1 MPLSHLNAS
10 PPPKGTVLVV
20 DDSPATVEHVM
31 GLLKAEGH
39 EVLLAASG
47 QAALDALQVARP
59 DLILLDVMMP
69 GMSGFEVC
77 RAIRADPILDH
88 LPVIMLTAL
97 DDRESRLTGFAAGA
111 NEFLSKPV
119 DRGELAAR
127 VNTVMRLDWFRRF
140 SAERA
145 KVAQLVATAPDGVMV
160 VNASGRVALIN
171 EAMRTLMGYPETA
184 SPVGEPLESVLGPEG
199 TAVLAAVTQL
209 LTTGDGPRWLQGSLP
224 RPGADPVPV
233 DIRLAPLQWEDQP
246 GVQLLFTDIAERL
259 ALQAE
264 LQRSRRLE
272 SLGRLAGGIAHD
284 FGNYLSAIR
293 SSAEL
298 LEMELPEGSRA
309 RDDASALLRFTQDAT
324 GLVRNLMA
332 FARRQSLQPEDVDVD
347 EMLQRWRGMLRH
359 LLAAEQTL
367 TLVPATTPLVIRIDP
382 TQLQQVLVNL
392 VSNAKDALGPAGTVR
407 IETAATH
414 APDGTPT
421 AQVTV
426 RDDGTGILEADLPHI
441 FEPFYTTKA
450 SGTGLGLPTVH
461 GIVTQSGGQ
470 VRVDSQ
476 SGRGTA
482 FHLTFPLAVPA
493 AATH

>member
-1 MPLSHLNAS
+1 MPLRHLNPQ
-10 PPPKGTVLVV
+10 PPQKGTVLVV

-47 QAALDALQVARP
+47 QEALDTLPVARP

-77 RAIRADPILDH
+77 RAIRADPTLDH
-88 LPVIMLTAL
+88 LPIIMLTAL
-97 DDRESRLTGFAAGA
+97 DDRESRLAGFAAGA

-160 VNASGRVALIN
+160 VNAGGRVALIN
-171 EAMRTLMGYPETA
+171 DAMRVLMGYPSGS
-184 SPVGEPLESVLGPEG
+184 SPVGEPIEVVLGAEG
-199 TAVLAAVTQL
+199 AAALEAVNLL
-209 LTTGDGPRWLQGSLP
+209 LTTGDGPRWLQGTLP
-224 RPGADPVPV
+224 RLEGTPVPV

-259 ALQAE
+259 ALQAQ

-272 SLGRLAGGIAHD
+272 ALGKLAGGIAHD

-298 LEMELPEGSRA
+298 LEMELPEDSRA
-309 RDDASALLRFTQDAT
+309 RDDAAALLRFTRDAT

-332 FARRQSLQPEDVDVD
+332 FARRQSLQPEDVDLG

-359 LLAAEQTL
+359 LLAADQAL
-367 TLVPATTPLVIRIDP
+367 SLAPAQEPLVIRIDP

-392 VSNAKDALGPAGTVR
+392 VSNARDALGPGGIVR
-407 IETAATH
+407 IETAAVSR
-414 APDGTPT
+414 ADGIPM
-421 AQVTV
+421 ARVTV
-426 RDDGTGILEADLPHI
+426 RDDGAGISEADLPHI
-441 FEPFYTTKA
+441 FEPFYTTKS

-461 GIVTQSGGQ
+461 GIVAQSGGQ
-470 VRVDSQ
+470 IQVDSQ
-476 SGRGTA
+476 PGTGTA
-482 FHLTFPLAVPA
+482 FHLSFPLAH
-493 AATH
+493 ATTT